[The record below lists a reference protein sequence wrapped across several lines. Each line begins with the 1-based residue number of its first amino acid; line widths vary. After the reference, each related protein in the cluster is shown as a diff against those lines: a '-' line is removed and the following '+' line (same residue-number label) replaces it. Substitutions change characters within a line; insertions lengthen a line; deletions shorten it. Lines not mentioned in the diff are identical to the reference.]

1 MTFTQQYGAT
11 GCERMFVEL
20 ESESIGGSKGG
31 ARDARPPPG
40 PNSFIFMQF
49 LAKKNC
55 KIISIWELAHPHRE
69 NPGAAIEKT
78 DPSSRSLTIP

>member
-31 ARDARPPPG
+31 ARDARPPG
-40 PNSFIFMQF
+40 SKFFHFHAVFGKKKIVKQSQF
-49 LAKKNC
+49 RSWRTPIG
-55 KIISIWELAHPHRE
+55 KILEPPLER
-69 NPGAAIEKT
+69 
-78 DPSSRSLTIP
+78 LTLPVVR